1 VIDLER
7 LDASLD
13 LALSDEVRAH
23 RPGARVPL
31 PTVAASPDTATAPP
45 DSATA
50 TAPPTTAPPD
60 VRAPSPAGERA
71 RTATRRLAPTPS
83 ARPSNTP
90 PPAAPVS
97 PLAPAD
103 AVWAVLDSDQH
114 SRAVV
119 ELVSQAKLA
128 EADLHIAAHA
138 DLGRDAP
145 GLEHRADAIG
155 WVVMRALLDG
165 REGAARAGI
174 AEAQAI
180 DPAGG
185 ECEHRERVWSQRF
198 AVALTWGDEHE
209 RYDVLDHCRER
220 AYGRGDLAWHGRL
233 TLLLAA
239 LGRVGEARRE
249 FDSVIDTVLG
259 GPAGDPAWLDRATD
273 LAEAAAVLG
282 DRARS
287 ELAGQSLDRVS
298 TPPVAIIGRGW
309 VCKGSVARYRALA
322 SASAGRVVDG
332 DRDFRAAAELHRH
345 LGADALLAQ
354 TLREWGTSL
363 AGRDPQRSVQLVRQ
377 GTELA
382 HRLGL
387 ADDGPAVHAV
397 AAQAC

>member
-23 RPGARVPL
+23 RTAA
-31 PTVAASPDTATAPP
+31 TVAPHTASPDPATAPP
-45 DSATA
+45 ARLSATQ
-50 TAPPTTAPPD
+50 P
-60 VRAPSPAGERA
+60 
-71 RTATRRLAPTPS
+71 PS
-83 ARPSNTP
+83 A
-90 PPAAPVS
+90 AVS

-145 GLEHRADAIG
+145 GPEHRADAVG

-180 DPAGG
+180 DAAGREG
-185 ECEHRERVWSQRF
+185 EHHERVWTQRL
-198 AVALTWGDEHE
+198 AVAMTWGDEDE

-233 TLLLAA
+233 TLLLAV
-239 LGRVGEARRE
+239 LGRVGEARRV
-249 FDSVIDTVLG
+249 FDSVIDMVQG
-259 GPAGDPAWLDRATD
+259 GPAGDMGWLDRATD
-273 LAEAAAVLG
+273 LAEAAAILG
-282 DRARS
+282 DRSRS
-287 ELAGQSLDRVS
+287 ELAGQSLGRVT
-298 TPPVAIIGRGW
+298 TPPVVIIGRGW

-332 DRDFRAAAELHRH
+332 DRYFRAAAELHRH
-345 LGADALLAQ
+345 LGADALLAR

-363 AGRDPQRSVQLVRQ
+363 AGRDPQRSVQLVRK

-382 HRLGL
+382 HRLDL
-387 ADDGPAVHAV
+387 ADAGPAVHAV